1 MVCPLDRGEVR
12 VGVGAVVG
20 GGVDVSSEEPPL
32 PGVVVLDDD
41 VLGVSELV
49 DVSLTVVAVRVLVD
63 GWVVP
68 LEAVDVLRA
77 VVVDASLE
85 DALVVAVGDLAV
97 DCWDVSVLVAV
108 DLAVVA
114 VVFVEVDVSVSRLV
128 VVLVEV
134 SVVGVVAVL
143 VENSVVGVVAVLV
156 ENSVV
161 GVVVAVLVGVSVLTV
176 GVFLVVWVG
185 VRVVGVV
192 VSVSPV
198 CSVSPSSLCPFSSFA
213 APASSEFGRPGG
225 STSPGVASW
234 SGAFA

>member
-1 MVCPLDRGEVR
+1 

-41 VLGVSELV
+41 GLGVSELV

-68 LEAVDVLRA
+68 LEAVDVLRT

-108 DLAVVA
+108 DVAVVA

-134 SVVGVVAVL
+134 SVVGVVA
-143 VENSVVGVVAVLV
+143 GLV

>member
-1 MVCPLDRGEVR
+1 
-12 VGVGAVVG
+12 VVG

-128 VVLVEV
+128 VVLVE
-134 SVVGVVAVL
+134 
-143 VENSVVGVVAVLV
+143 NSVVGVVAVLV

-234 SGAFA
+234 AGAFA